1 MKALKLRCKSE
12 KERKICRGGVK
23 GTRVERNGNIWN
35 GDIMYRRI
43 KMFAPR
49 GDRREFN
56 LPRNKLID
64 A

>member
-1 MKALKLRCKSE
+1 M
-12 KERKICRGGVK
+12 K